1 MSLKQLVNSHDVY
14 QSFLEHLRGKIDTCQ
29 RSLEVATNEV
39 DIYRLQGQIIALRR
53 LLSLRDEVNS
63 LDK

>member
-14 QSFLEHLRGKIDTCQ
+14 QSFLEYIRKKIDLHQ
-29 RSLEVATNEV
+29 RSLETATEPL

-63 LDK
+63 MDK

>member
-14 QSFLEHLRGKIDTCQ
+14 QSFLEYVQKKIDLHQ
-29 RSLEVATNEV
+29 RSLEVATDIV
-39 DIYRLQGQIIALRR
+39 DIHRLQGQIIAFRR

-63 LDK
+63 MGK

>member
-1 MSLKQLVNSHDVY
+1 MSLKQLVNSYDVY
-14 QSFLEHLRGKIDTCQ
+14 EAFKEYVQKKIDLHQ
-29 RSLEVATNEV
+29 RSLEVATDSV

-63 LDK
+63 MDK

>member
-14 QSFLEHLRGKIDTCQ
+14 QSFLEYVQKKIDLHQ
-29 RSLEVATNEV
+29 RSLEVATDIV
-39 DIYRLQGQIIALRR
+39 DIHRLQGQIIALRR

-63 LDK
+63 VGK

>member
-14 QSFLEHLRGKIDTCQ
+14 QSFLEYVQKKIDLHQ
-29 RSLEVATNEV
+29 RSLEVATDIV
-39 DIYRLQGQIIALRR
+39 DIHRLQGQIIALRR

-63 LDK
+63 MGK